1 MVSWII
7 VMKLNRLHI
16 TEGFVFESGER
27 LPELNLVYH
36 TSDREY
42 KKGDKVL
49 WICHALTAN
58 SDPEEWWPQ
67 MVGNGRLFDP
77 DIYFIVCVNILCSP
91 YGSSGPASV
100 NPDTGQ
106 PYLMTFPQTTV
117 RDVVNANILVRKHL
131 GIEKIDLMVG
141 PSIGG
146 FQALEWV
153 IMEPDVVGEAVFLAT
168 ATRVTPFM
176 TALNE
181 SQRMALQADPTF
193 TEAKSLNGGKKGL
206 ACARSIALIPYV

>member
-1 MVSWII
+1 
-7 VMKLNRLHI
+7 MKLNRLHI

-77 DIYFIVCVNILCSP
+77 DIYFIVCAPHPHLYIMAGQTHC
-91 YGSSGPASV
+91 GP
-100 NPDTGQ
+100 
-106 PYLMTFPQTTV
+106 TTV
-117 RDVVNANILVRKHL
+117 
-131 GIEKIDLMVG
+131 
-141 PSIGG
+141 
-146 FQALEWV
+146 
-153 IMEPDVVGEAVFLAT
+153 
-168 ATRVTPFM
+168 
-176 TALNE
+176 
-181 SQRMALQADPTF
+181 
-193 TEAKSLNGGKKGL
+193 
-206 ACARSIALIPYV
+206 